1 MYIFFY
7 AMIRYRSFFRP
18 VALILVLIIL
28 FQGCTIYQK
37 KSVSQEQAF
46 ESSRKVKIITVD
58 NRKMYFTKI
67 EIENNVLFGVKR
79 IKGESFRI
87 IIPIHDI
94 KEIHLPNK
102 TANRII
108 AALIVVGIVVIPYTI
123 ILIGLSHLS
132 WQ

>member
-1 MYIFFY
+1 
-7 AMIRYRSFFRP
+7 MIHSQSFFRP
-18 VALILVLIIL
+18 VALILVLFIL

-37 KSVSQEQAF
+37 KSVSQEKAY

-67 EIENNVLFGVKR
+67 EIENDILYGLKK

-94 KEIHLPNK
+94 KEIHIPNK
-102 TANRII
+102 TANRVQ
-108 AALIVVGIVVIPYTI
+108 AALIVVGIVVIPITI
-123 ILIGLSHLS
+123 VMIGLSSISLD
-132 WQ
+132 